1 MKGTIKMSVKDVI
14 KNSILETIENNT
26 LSMSMIYMT
35 LAMGMLFS
43 IYIYAVYYFSQKKS
57 FYNKQFN
64 IVLGVLPII
73 TAGIILA
80 MQSNL
85 IISLGMVGALS
96 IVRFRTAVKE
106 PKDLLFLFWS
116 ISIGIILGA
125 RNYALAFAVCLAVT
139 LMLLLLELLPEGK
152 ATVLIVINMDKEG
165 KEEDIIS
172 VISGFVKHLKVK
184 TRNRTMDGLDMIIEC
199 RTKRESELLEGVLD
213 VNHVLSA
220 SVIAHDGEAVY

>member
-1 MKGTIKMSVKDVI
+1 MSIKDVI

-26 LSMSMIYMT
+26 LSMSTIYLT
-35 LAMGMLFS
+35 LAIGILFS
-43 IYIYAVYYFSQKKS
+43 IYIYAVYYFSQKKG

-96 IVRFRTAVKE
+96 IVRFRTAIKE

-116 ISIGIILGA
+116 ISIGIIIGA
-125 RNYALAFAVCLAVT
+125 RNYALAFAICVVVT
-139 LMLLLLELLPEGK
+139 FLLLFLELLPEGRV
-152 ATVLIVINMDKEG
+152 TVLIVVNMDKEG
-165 KEEDIIS
+165 KEEDIVP
-172 VISGFVKHLKVK
+172 VISKFVKGLKIK
-184 TRNRTMDGLDMIIEC
+184 TRNQTIDGLDMIIEC
-199 RTKRESELLEGVLD
+199 RTKRERELLEEASTVS
-213 VNHVLSA
+213 HVLSV

>member
-1 MKGTIKMSVKDVI
+1 MSFQDII
-14 KNSILETIENNT
+14 KNSILETLENNT
-26 LSMSMIYMT
+26 LSTASICIT
-35 LAMGMLFS
+35 FGIALLFS
-43 IYIYAVYYFSQKKS
+43 LYIYAVYYLSQKKG

-64 IVLGVLPII
+64 IVLGVLPTI

-116 ISIGIILGA
+116 IGVGIILGA
-125 RNYALAFAVCLAVT
+125 RNYELALLICLVVT
-139 LMLLLLELLPEGK
+139 ILLFLLELIPEGR
-152 ATVLIVINMDKEG
+152 ASVLLVVNMDREG
-165 KEEDIIS
+165 KEDELTAAVRRLTGS
-172 VISGFVKHLKVK
+172 FKVK
-184 TRNRTMDGLDMIIEC
+184 SRNRTMDGTDLIIEC
-199 RTKRESELLEGVLD
+199 RTKQEGELLDAVSSLS
-213 VNHVLSA
+213 HVQSA

>member
-1 MKGTIKMSVKDVI
+1 MSVKDVI
-14 KNSILETIENNT
+14 KNSILETMSNNT
-26 LSMSMIYMT
+26 LSTSAICIT
-35 LAMGMLFS
+35 LGAGILFS
-43 IYIYAVYYFSQKKS
+43 IYIYAVYYFVQKKG

-85 IISLGMVGALS
+85 VISLGMVGALS
-96 IVRFRTAVKE
+96 IVRFRTAIKE

-125 RNYALAFAVCLAVT
+125 RNYVLALLICIVVT
-139 LMLLLLELLPEGK
+139 IMLIILELVPEGK
-152 ATVLIVINMDKEG
+152 AMVLLVVNMDKDG
-165 KEEDIIS
+165 SEEDILS
-172 VISGFVKHLKVK
+172 VVSRFVKHPKVK

-199 RTKRESELLEGVLD
+199 GTKQEGQLLKEISEVS
-213 VNHVLSA
+213 HVISA
-220 SVIAHDGEAVY
+220 SVITHDGEAVY

>member
-1 MKGTIKMSVKDVI
+1 MSIKDVI

-26 LSMSMIYMT
+26 LSMSAIWMT
-35 LAMGMLFS
+35 LAIGILFS
-43 IYIYAVYYFSQKKS
+43 IYIYVIYYFSQKKS

-64 IVLGVLPII
+64 VVLGVLPII

-116 ISIGIILGA
+116 ISAGIIVGA
-125 RNYALAFAVCLAVT
+125 RNYALCFAICIVVT
-139 LMLLLLELLPEGK
+139 IMLFLLELLPEGR
-152 ATVLIVINMDKEG
+152 ALVLIVVNMDPEG
-165 KEEDIIS
+165 KEEDILPVVS
-172 VISGFVKHLKVK
+172 QFVKHLKVK
-184 TRNRTMDGLDMIIEC
+184 TRNRTEDGLDMIIEC
-199 RTKRESELLEGVLD
+199 GTKRERELLEKVSEIS
-213 VNHVLSA
+213 HVVSV